1 MELGIVQQL
10 HHLCGGVLGQLNLAA
25 IYINGGDAAGLQ
37 HLAGIADGSLLP
49 GGIGARFQSG
59 GEISA
64 VQSDGGGDFCKDR
77 NPADILLFNK
87 ISMVYGILYA
97 AVVAT
102 IAKLANY
109 REVFS
114 SKNDVTL
121 GGYIRC

>member
-1 MELGIVQQL
+1 MANNPLSSRRISICINKPTNLRIIISALEIVQ
-10 HHLCGGVLGQLNLAA
+10 
-25 IYINGGDAAGLQ
+25 
-37 HLAGIADGSLLP
+37 S
-49 GGIGARFQSG
+49 R
-59 GEISA
+59 
-64 VQSDGGGDFCKDR
+64 
-77 NPADILLFNK
+77 
-87 ISMVYGILYA
+87 LYA